1 MSGRSRGDYRDLIDG
16 KVRCIVA
23 QHEAMSEGVDG
34 LQRVCHTEFW
44 LSQSNSLVINEQATG
59 RLNRQGQTQP
69 VNRFLIQA
77 EDTIDDK
84 VLGRL
89 RERYDRLSASGL
101 I

>member
-1 MSGRSRGDYRDLIDG
+1 M
-16 KVRCIVA
+16 
-23 QHEAMSEGVDG
+23 
-34 LQRVCHTEFW
+34 
-44 LSQSNSLVINEQATG
+44 INEQATG

-89 RERYDRLSASGL
+89 QERYDRLSASGL